1 VKEKEN
7 CLSHHFS
14 VLCGSVLKM
23 YFNDSGAVKI
33 QAVITQSGRGVG
45 AVLKSEMLLLLHI
58 LL

>member
-1 VKEKEN
+1 MREKEN

-14 VLCGSVLKM
+14 ALCSSVLKM

-33 QAVITQSGRGVG
+33 QAVIIQAGRGVG
-45 AVLKSEMLLLLHI
+45 ADLKREVLLLLHI